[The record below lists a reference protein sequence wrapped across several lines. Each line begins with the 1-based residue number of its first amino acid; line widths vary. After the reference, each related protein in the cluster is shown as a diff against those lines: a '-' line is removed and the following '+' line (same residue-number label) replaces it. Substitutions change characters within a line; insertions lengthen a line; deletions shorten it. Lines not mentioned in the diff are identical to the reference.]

1 VLHSKARFGWG
12 LRTEAIKPRA
22 LDFGSCK
29 GDYPDLSQVYI
40 METFGFLPFRASKAQ
55 IAMLIPYDRG
65 TAPRA
70 TESCKYGW
78 EYLRSN

>member
-1 VLHSKARFGWG
+1 MLKLSHLLSLKNRKQRRKRWIVLHSKARFGWG

-40 METFGFLPFRASKAQ
+40 METFGFLPFRASKA
-55 IAMLIPYDRG
+55 
-65 TAPRA
+65 
-70 TESCKYGW
+70 
-78 EYLRSN
+78 